1 MKKSLSVLIVS
12 LLSAALLT
20 GCSSSGSKTAEKSSE
35 GAKVTIRL
43 AEAHPADYPT
53 TLGDKKF
60 AELVKEATKG
70 RITVEVYPGG
80 TLGDENSAVSQV
92 QTGGTVDM
100 TRVSSATLTS
110 FNSQMGLF
118 ALPYL
123 FKDSSQEWAFLNS
136 DKGQKLLKDLQTS
149 NMMGLAYYESG
160 ARSFYSS
167 KPLTKLSDL
176 KGQKIRVQQSAITLE
191 MVTALGANP
200 IVMPY
205 GDVFGALQTG
215 TIDAAENNAPSFESA
230 NHYTVAKNYILDGHQ
245 RVPEVLLMNL
255 AMWNKFSPD
264 DQKIIQDAA
273 TASVTTEKEEWTKYE
288 EKSNAKIK
296 AAGVTI
302 TPVDNVAEWQEAV
315 KPVIEKNGA
324 QFKDL
329 IDYIHTLK

>member
-1 MKKSLSVLIVS
+1 MKRSLSVLILS
-12 LLSAALLT
+12 LLCAVLLT
-20 GCSSSGSKTAEKSSE
+20 ACSAGASKNAEKASE

-53 TLGDKKF
+53 TEGDKKF
-60 AELVKEATKG
+60 AELVKQATNG
-70 RITVEVYPGG
+70 RINVEVYPGG
-80 TLGDENSAVSQV
+80 TLGDENSVVSQV
-92 QTGGTVDM
+92 QSGGTVDM
-100 TRVSSATLTS
+100 TRVSSAALTS
-110 FNSQMGLF
+110 FNPQMGLF

-123 FKDSSQEWAFLNS
+123 FKDSSQEWTFLNS

-215 TIDAAENNAPSFESA
+215 TIDAAENNAPSFDSA

-245 RVPEVLLMNL
+245 RVPEILLISL
-255 AMWNKFSPD
+255 AMWNKLSPA

-273 TASVTTEKEEWTKYE
+273 TASVATEKEAWAKYE

-302 TPVDNVAEWQEAV
+302 TTVDNIAEWQEAV
-315 KPVIEKNGA
+315 KPIIEKNGA